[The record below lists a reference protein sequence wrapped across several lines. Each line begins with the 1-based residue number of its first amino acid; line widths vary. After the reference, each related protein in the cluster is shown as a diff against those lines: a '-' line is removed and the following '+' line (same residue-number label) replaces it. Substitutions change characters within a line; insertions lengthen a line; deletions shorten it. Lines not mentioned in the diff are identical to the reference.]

1 MSDSRIKSNAVRLGY
16 QEIRTELF
24 RKSIHIMV
32 ALVPAAASVSIS
44 ATEILLA
51 LSVIL
56 YSICEVVRLNGKSV
70 IFVSKITSEAARKR
84 DEGHFILGPV
94 TLALGAMLALMFYP
108 STAAA
113 VAIYAL
119 AFGDS
124 AASLIGKFFGRIN
137 LPGFGNKTLEGTIAC
152 FGAVYVSTLMVT
164 SDYAG
169 AIAVAFIASLIE
181 LIPLKDLDNV
191 FIPIGTGLAAVI
203 FLI

>member
-70 IFVSKITSEAARKR
+70 IFVSRITSEAARKR